1 MTELLEIARTEVAR
15 VAGQTI
21 QILRRDASV
30 SGFGQ
35 SYDDAFS
42 ELRIRAGRSRCASG
56 NLAFSALGR
65 IDAVATNGAVAAAVK
80 ADIVSD
86 LADRAGRSPAAV
98 GATGDNSALEVA
110 ILAPIKLTGSRSTC
124 AQLGNAWLG
133 LYRILLNAMDS
144 VPVSTYLERRGV
156 RDSDVRDNPENPG
169 VGLHFVSASL
179 DDALSTLLDRG
190 QALNC
195 SDDDIAVRI
204 LEGFDRLRTN
214 SATGTVFKA
223 DQIAIAQLFL
233 TGI

>member
-1 MTELLEIARTEVAR
+1 MAR

-21 QILRRDASV
+21 ALLRRDASV
-30 SGFGQ
+30 SGFGE

-42 ELRIRAGRSRCASG
+42 ELRIRAGRSRCPSG

-65 IDAVATNGAVAAAVK
+65 IDAVPTNGVVAVAVK

-110 ILAPIKLTGSRSTC
+110 ILAPIQLTGSRSTC

-133 LYRILLNAMDS
+133 LYRILLTAMDS

-156 RDSDVRDNPENPG
+156 RDSDVRDNPGNPG

-195 SDDDIAVRI
+195 SDDDIAARI
-204 LEGFDRLRTN
+204 LEGFDRLRAR
-214 SATGTVFKA
+214 SATSTVFKA

-233 TGI
+233 TGV